1 MRTIS
6 IEYIKDNLLYY
17 AFRPIDNNAAKDL
30 IDAHNSN
37 YLYINISEIYSYAF
51 FRACIP
57 IYYLSYCIKKLA
69 DISLEESSTETVIR
83 KNPLDI
89 IVTPIAKKDNN
100 DPSNFL
106 KFPHSNI
113 KKPVNYLFSN
123 ATNYLRK
130 AEIKEE
136 IYYGLPGLIFD
147 KNLRPLMYCYADS
160 IINISKEILI
170 KDIVCAIDPT
180 VLNKDTIMSKFI
192 MKEFIPEFLK
202 ISKSNIRRFIKE
214 DFVRDV
220 NIKVEIG
227 DLSKFFYKP
236 QEPETED
243 INLTITNFLKT
254 FPI

>member
-6 IEYIKDNLLYY
+6 IENLRDNLLYY
-17 AFRPIDNNAAKDL
+17 AFRPIDDNATKDL
-30 IDAHNSN
+30 IDTHNSN
-37 YLYINISEIYSYAF
+37 YLYVNISEIYSYAS

-57 IYYLSYCIKKLA
+57 IYYLSYYIKKLA
-69 DISLEESSTETVIR
+69 DISLEESSTETVIY

-89 IVTPIAKKDNN
+89 IVTPIAKKDNG
-100 DPSNFL
+100 PFNFL
-106 KFPHSNI
+106 KFSHCNI
-113 KKPVNYLFSN
+113 KKPVNHLFIN
-123 ATNYLRK
+123 NTNKLCK

-147 KNLRPLMYCYADS
+147 KNLRPLMYCYVDS
-160 IINISKEILI
+160 IINISKEVLI
-170 KDIVCAIDPT
+170 KDMVCAIDPT

-202 ISKSNIRRFIKE
+202 ISKSTIRRFIGE
-214 DFVRDV
+214 DFVRDIS
-220 NIKVEIG
+220 IKVEIG

-243 INLTITNFLKT
+243 INLAITNFLKT